1 MLRLY
6 HGSKSGLTGAI
17 APVSRVSCDF
27 GPGFYM
33 GESVQQPETLICRAE
48 SPRLYELE
56 FDSTGLSVLEVG
68 SDLLWALVVACH
80 RGAMGK
86 YEGTPLHRHLKGVV
100 AAADVIHGR
109 IANDRVFLAVNDFF
123 DRRMTLETL
132 SEVLKAVNL
141 GGQYCAR
148 TAKAC
153 AQVRVAGERILD
165 RTACANLA
173 VRSENQRHRAVD
185 LTNAI
190 VDRRRHLDGIYF
202 DELCERY
209 ADGEGLPAC

>member
-1 MLRLY
+1 
-6 HGSKSGLTGAI
+6 
-17 APVSRVSCDF
+17 
-27 GPGFYM
+27 M

-48 SPRLYELE
+48 APWIYELD
-56 FDSTGLSVLEVG
+56 FDPSGLRVLEVG
-68 SDLLWALVVACH
+68 SDLLWALVVACY

-86 YEGTPLHRHLKGVV
+86 FEGTPLDRHLKGLV
-100 AAADVIHGR
+100 AEADVIHGR
-109 IANDRVFLAVNDFF
+109 IANDRVFMAVNEFF

-153 AQVRVAGERILD
+153 AQVRVVAGRKLD
-165 RTACANLA
+165 RTDCENLS
-173 VRSENQRHRAVD
+173 VRSENQRHRAVE
-185 LTNAI
+185 LTNDV
-190 VDRRRHLDGIYF
+190 VDRRRHLDGIFF

-209 ADGEGLPAC
+209 ADGKGLPTC